1 MAVDVFKG
9 ESVFLQIL
17 ICRKR
22 GRAKSEP
29 GGLAPCD
36 RKTRE
41 KHSPLTRL
49 GSKVMATGRL
59 RGDLGEGGTG
69 GRPCSRVT
77 GTHCLTATGTTASRN
92 QQCPESSLGVG
103 FQPPFSQSCT
113 SPTPRPPSPRLQA
126 LQALPR
132 PFLLSASFKVIPGTL
147 PFSLLF
153 SAPVFFLPPPSHP
166 LAKTSPQASDK
177 PELVMPLYP
186 YSPAPVISAPPPAAS
201 APTRQCPSPHPGL
214 LPSPA
219 CEQQAWPSS
228 LASKL
233 LLLSTPPIPLSPP
246 SLIILHLHYSRAI
259 PLVSPL

>member
-1 MAVDVFKG
+1 MAGLGGREQLLAGDRPLSHLCSRVNVLQRGLEMAVDVFKG

-22 GRAKSEP
+22 GRAESET

-36 RKTRE
+36 SKTRE

-103 FQPPFSQSCT
+103 V
-113 SPTPRPPSPRLQA
+113 
-126 LQALPR
+126 
-132 PFLLSASFKVIPGTL
+132 LSATIFPVLHIPHSWASKPQAPGSPGTSTTISS
-147 PFSLLF
+147 FCLLQGHPGDPALH
-153 SAPVFFLPPPSHP
+153 SALFRTCIL
-166 LAKTSPQASDK
+166 
-177 PELVMPLYP
+177 
-186 YSPAPVISAPPPAAS
+186 PAAS
-201 APTRQCPSPHPGL
+201 QPPTGQDFSPGF
-214 LPSPA
+214 
-219 CEQQAWPSS
+219 
-228 LASKL
+228 
-233 LLLSTPPIPLSPP
+233 
-246 SLIILHLHYSRAI
+246 R
-259 PLVSPL
+259 